1 MEALNNI
8 YGIFRVTHQPFG
20 QVEQFLGRRLTAL
33 TSRTCLTTASDAP
46 NKSTPVRPRTS
57 VSTAPGERFFFLRP
71 GTDNPCT
78 NTGATNQS
86 QETWQ
91 DQWKRT
97 RGGEVGTRSML
108 LSHLIRTSFR
118 MRWLHLPPRKKK
130 LWKVVKHTA
139 HTVGLL
145 TTSDAIWI
153 PSTNNVLQFSHPKK
167 SNSTRFYRSLIKA
180 SN

>member
-8 YGIFRVTHQPFG
+8 QGMFRVTHQPFG
-20 QVEQFLGRRLTAL
+20 QVEQFLGRRRTAL

-91 DQWKRT
+91 DQWQRT
-97 RGGEVGTRSML
+97 RRGEVGTRSML

-118 MRWLHLPPRKKK
+118 MRWLHLPPRKKQF
-130 LWKVVKHTA
+130 VKGCETHSTHCWTA
-139 HTVGLL
+139 NYFRRDMNPKHKQCSPVL
-145 TTSDAIWI
+145 
-153 PSTNNVLQFSHPKK
+153 PSKEK
-167 SNSTRFYRSLIKA
+167 
-180 SN
+180 